1 MNKYLTE
8 NPNYNI
14 NQQIK
19 SEWWNVLNDKVAKNK
34 SVIQVEF
41 IYRDWKIYSNIFM
54 FNFFFIEAFAQDA
67 KIPLNYYAAYSEVRK
82 QSKVAFYTRT
92 TTGFI
97 LTPQS

>member
-34 SVIQVEF
+34 SIIQVEF
-41 IYRDWKIYSNIFM
+41 IYRD
-54 FNFFFIEAFAQDA
+54 
-67 KIPLNYYAAYSEVRK
+67 
-82 QSKVAFYTRT
+82 
-92 TTGFI
+92 
-97 LTPQS
+97 